1 STNRQTHSTINASVV
16 LITENHLTYYSAL
29 DNPPKGL
36 PTVQYDMYM
45 AEDIGFE
52 KFDILSQRGIGH
64 IKDCKE
70 LIYQNQGIK
79 VDISERRKFFH
90 DPKIAE
96 QLRSANTIGCF
107 YIESPAMRQLLQKL
121 QCADYLTLVAASS
134 IIRPGVA
141 SSGMMQA
148 FIERHLDPSKAEYIH
163 PAFREQLEET
173 YGIMVYQ
180 EDVMKIGHHFGGL
193 DLADADVLRRMMS
206 GKYRNKNHL
215 IEIEDKYFQNCKSK
229 GYPEAVAR
237 EVWRQMESFAGYSFN
252 KAHSASFAVESY
264 QS

>member
-1 STNRQTHSTINASVV
+1 
-16 LITENHLTYYSAL
+16 
-29 DNPPKGL
+29 
-36 PTVQYDMYM
+36 
-45 AEDIGFE
+45 
-52 KFDILSQRGIGH
+52 
-64 IKDCKE
+64 
-70 LIYQNQGIK
+70 NQGIK

-148 FIERHLDPSKAEYIH
+148 FIERHLDPSQAEYIH
-163 PAFREQLEET
+163 PAFKEQLEET

-193 DLADADVLRRMMS
+193 SLADADVLRRMMS
-206 GKYRNKNHL
+206 GKYRRTNHL
-215 IEIEDKYFQNCKSK
+215 AEIEDKYFQNCKAK
-229 GYPEAVAR
+229 GYPEAIAR

-264 QS
+264 